1 MCATKIVLIVNV
13 IGPGQIQAF
22 SLLAKDINQEAQ
34 NNPQNIYVG
43 HEQFMVAL
51 NSIDK
56 HF

>member
-1 MCATKIVLIVNV
+1 MCVTKTVRIENV
-13 IGPGQIQAF
+13 IGPGQIQGF
-22 SLLAKDINQEAQ
+22 SLLVRGT
-34 NNPQNIYVG
+34 NPEDQNIHRNISVG